1 MGGADFLVD
10 VIIQKIMSNN
20 LIANQQDVL
29 SFGAQV
35 PLLVTLFFLAIVYQL
50 LKN

>member
-1 MGGADFLVD
+1 
-10 VIIQKIMSNN
+10 MSNN

-35 PLLVTLFFLAIVYQL
+35 PLLVTLFFLAIVPIAEELVFGKY
-50 LKN
+50 